1 MNKKWIALS
10 VFVLL
15 ILVGGYQILMSQ
27 DSNEDEELISLKQ
40 LNMPNLNSDSIASKS
55 ALERDP
61 FDALLLKR
69 KVVKKKVK
77 RRRAKK
83 EIVKKALVIPRF
95 RVSSI
100 LGGKTPLAILK
111 MGGQTKFVRKGD
123 EAWGWKVEGIGSLG
137 VELTQDDNEYLL
149 KP

>member
-1 MNKKWIALS
+1 MNKKWIGLS
-10 VFVLL
+10 AFVLL
-15 ILVGGYQILMSQ
+15 LMVGIYQIVMNQGSQ
-27 DSNEDEELISLKQ
+27 EYEELVSLKQ

-61 FDALLLKR
+61 FDPILLNKKVIKR
-69 KVVKKKVK
+69 KVTRPKV
-77 RRRAKK
+77 RK
-83 EIVKKALVIPRF
+83 EVIKKAPVVPSF

-100 LGGKTPLAILK
+100 LGGKTPLAVLK
-111 MGGQTKFVRKGD
+111 RGGQTKFVRAGD
-123 EAWGWKVEGIGSLG
+123 EAWGWSVENITSLG